1 MATRLRTQLM
11 NFVEYKLLPAL
22 VSVFNKPF
30 SGFDVV
36 IKNRDNTLCH
46 RAQEYKKQQS
56 LVSVTV
62 CPALVCDHVPH

>member
-1 MATRLRTQLM
+1 MI
-11 NFVEYKLLPAL
+11 FVEYKLLPSPA

-30 SGFDVV
+30 SGLDVV
-36 IKNRDNTLCH
+36 MKNRDNTLCH